1 MGIINS
7 GIQSIAE
14 EKASTTSKIE
24 RIHSEVTESVADE
37 LVMSASVAVY
47 KESVD
52 EMDDTELEAL
62 LKELPEDADLE
73 KEEIARILAVED
85 DDIDLGVPEDV
96 TMLNL

>member
-7 GIQSIAE
+7 GIQSIATE
-14 EKASTTSKIE
+14 RARTTSKIE

-37 LVMSASVAVY
+37 LVMAASVAVY

-52 EMDDTELEAL
+52 EMDTAELEAL
-62 LKELPEDADLE
+62 LKELPEDANLE

-85 DDIDLGVPEDV
+85 EDIDIDDIVGVS
-96 TMLNL
+96 LNAE